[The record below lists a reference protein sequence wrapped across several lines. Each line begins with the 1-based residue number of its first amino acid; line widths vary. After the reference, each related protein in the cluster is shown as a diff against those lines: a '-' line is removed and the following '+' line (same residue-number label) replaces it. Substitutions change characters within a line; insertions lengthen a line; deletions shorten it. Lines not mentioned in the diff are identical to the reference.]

1 MLIHD
6 RDSRFDECHTVLAT
20 FAPVKSIMADLAD
33 NRFLRSVPEGLVFNF
48 DKRSVFFDHTNLF
61 QLKELIQ
68 VHILDASYLK

>member
-1 MLIHD
+1 
-6 RDSRFDECHTVLAT
+6 
-20 FAPVKSIMADLAD
+20 MADLAD